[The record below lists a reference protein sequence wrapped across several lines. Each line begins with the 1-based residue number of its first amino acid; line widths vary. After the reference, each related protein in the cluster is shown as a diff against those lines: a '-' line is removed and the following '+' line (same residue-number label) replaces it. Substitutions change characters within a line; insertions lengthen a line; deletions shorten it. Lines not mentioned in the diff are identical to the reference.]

1 MIVIIDYGVGNIRS
15 LYNALKRLDYPVTVS
30 EQIKDINSSSG
41 IILPGVGA
49 YSAAMDN
56 LNKMNLVD
64 CIKENVEKGKPI
76 LGICLGMQLL
86 YEKSYEDGETQGL
99 GLLRGEIIRFDNRI
113 KVPHMGW
120 NKLVKGV
127 DDEIGK
133 DIHRDEYVY
142 FVHSYYLKAKNEDEV
157 VFYTDY
163 GVSVPAVI
171 RKNNIVG
178 MQFHPEKSGTTGIKL
193 LSNFGELIG

>member
-30 EQIKDINSSSG
+30 DNIKDINSSSG

-56 LNKMNLVD
+56 LNKMNLID
-64 CIKENVEKGKPI
+64 CIKENAGKGKPI

-86 YEKSYEDGETQGL
+86 YEKSYEDGETKGL
-99 GLLRGEIIRFDNRI
+99 GLLRGEIIRFDNNI

-120 NKLVKGV
+120 NKLVKGA
-127 DDEIGK
+127 DDGIGK
-133 DIHRDEYVY
+133 DISADEYVY

-157 VFYTDY
+157 VFYTNY
-163 GVSVPAVI
+163 GVSVPAVV

-193 LSNFGELIG
+193 LSNFGELIL